1 MVRQTDP
8 RPLCYLTGY
17 ALCGL
22 FLLAAGCAAER
33 PESPPARPE
42 IAAGEPESADK
53 LPLDSAPIAPMY
65 RELLPIDL
73 PNVVEVAMAQNVDI
87 RQARERVVAA
97 RGLYESSIEGMVP
110 SVSPSIG
117 VTRLT
122 GVNTSVVGVLTP
134 ANFTI
139 LGTAAL
145 IKFALNPGQ
154 AYYEVIASKKR
165 LLGTEQQ
172 ERFVVLNTLQRSTTQ
187 YYDLVL
193 AQVRVAV
200 ARDAVTEAEELLRLT
215 SLRLKTGTGIL
226 ADDDRAR
233 AALAARQQEL
243 TLAIDAFY
251 EGGLALAVT
260 LNLDPTVTLI
270 PKPNEIETIALIRD
284 DVPIE
289 DRLDLAVTWRPD
301 LQSVRDF
308 AEAAGAAASSV
319 VWGGVGPQLQAGYQN
334 GVLRSQTPDNTSGR
348 PEQQIASAS
357 VGFSL
362 SLSIL
367 GRIKTA
373 DAVKRQ
379 AVLEAERTL
388 IAVRAEVVRTSQRN
402 STQAQLIP
410 LAKQEVEAATEALR
424 LARENLKAGNALV
437 DDVLLAEDAL
447 NTARQHYTGAVVSYD
462 EAQVNLLAALGI
474 LDKTRLLSRNQ
485 ASTFEKRLSGEER
498 TALRAFQS
506 ARARSPV
513 AIGQMMPAATK

>member
-1 MVRQTDP
+1 MEQEHTSPSRHSMG
-8 RPLCYLTGY
+8 C
-17 ALCGL
+17 ALAIV
-22 FLLAAGCAAER
+22 LLSAAGCAAER
-33 PESPPARPE
+33 PEASPGQPNVAESQPE
-42 IAAGEPESADK
+42 LAQK
-53 LPLDSAPIAPMY
+53 LSLDSAHIEPMY

-73 PNVVEVAMAQNVDI
+73 ATVVEVAMAQNVDI

-97 RGLYESSIEGMVP
+97 QGQYESSIEGIVP

-117 VTRLT
+117 VTRLK

-134 ANFTI
+134 ANFTV
-139 LGTAAL
+139 LGAAAL
-145 IKFALNPGQ
+145 VKFALNPGQ

-172 ERFVVLNTLQRSTTQ
+172 ERQVAMNILQSSTIQ

-200 ARDAVTEAEELLRLT
+200 AHDAVTESEELLRLT

-251 EGGLALAVT
+251 GGGLALAVT

-270 PKPNEIETIALIRD
+270 PKPNEVETTQLVRD
-284 DVPIE
+284 DLGID
-289 DRLDLAVTWRPD
+289 DRLGLAVTWRPD
-301 LQSVRDF
+301 LQSVRHF
-308 AEAAGAAASSV
+308 AEAAGATASSV

-334 GVLRSQTPDNTSGR
+334 GALRSQTPDNTSSW
-348 PEQQIASAS
+348 PEQQIATAS

-362 SLSIL
+362 SLSTL

-379 AVLEAERTL
+379 AVLDAERTL
-388 IAVRAEVVRTSQRN
+388 IAVRAEVVRTSQR
-402 STQAQLIP
+402 STTQARLIP
-410 LAKQEVEAATEALR
+410 LAKQEVEAANEALR

-447 NTARQHYTGAVVSYD
+447 NNARQHYTAAVVSYD
-462 EAQVNLLAALGI
+462 QSQVNLLAALGI
-474 LDKTRLLSRNQ
+474 LDRTRLA
-485 ASTFEKRLSGEER
+485 ASEAGR
-498 TALRAFQS
+498 
-506 ARARSPV
+506 
-513 AIGQMMPAATK
+513 

>member
-1 MVRQTDP
+1 MSIRLAQP
-8 RPLCYLTGY
+8 
-17 ALCGL
+17 GL
-22 FLLAAGCAAER
+22 RTLHGLLSFVLGSFLPLAAGCVAGKLDSSKPPPNVAAAETK
-33 PESPPARPE
+33 
-42 IAAGEPESADK
+42 IAEA
-53 LPLDSAPIAPMY
+53 LPLGSTSIEPMY

-73 PNVVEVAMAQNVDI
+73 ANVIEVAMAQNVDI

-97 RGLYESSIEGMVP
+97 QGQYESSIEGIVP
-110 SVSPSIG
+110 SISPSIG
-117 VTRLT
+117 VTRLK

-139 LGTAAL
+139 LSVAAL
-145 IKFALNPGQ
+145 VKFALNPGQ

-172 ERFVVLNTLQRSTTQ
+172 ERFVVLSTLQRSLTQ

-233 AALAARQQEL
+233 AALAARRQEL

-251 EGGLALAVT
+251 EGGLSLAVT

-270 PKPNEIETIALIRD
+270 PKPNEIEAMALVRD
-284 DVPIE
+284 DLSIE
-289 DRLDLAVTWRPD
+289 DKLDLAVAWRPD
-301 LQSVRDF
+301 LQSVRNF
-308 AEAAGAAASSV
+308 AEAAGATARSV

-334 GVLRSQTPDNTSGR
+334 GVLRSQTLDITSGR
-348 PEQQIASAS
+348 PEQQIATAS

-379 AVLEAERTL
+379 AILEAERTL

-402 STQAQLIP
+402 TTQVQLIP
-410 LAKQEVEAATEALR
+410 LAKLEVDSATEALR

-447 NTARQHYTGAVVSYD
+447 NTARQHYAAAVVNYD
-462 EAQVNLLAALGI
+462 QAQVNLLAALGI
-474 LDKTRLLSRNQ
+474 LDKGRLVVQN
-485 ASTFEKRLSGEER
+485 
-498 TALRAFQS
+498 
-506 ARARSPV
+506 
-513 AIGQMMPAATK
+513 